1 MGNNN
6 QKVFNYRCEVSTCQD
21 INCILN
27 KGCVGIHVDCKY
39 SKKVPSN
46 MFGKVRNFHAA
57 SIFQK
62 GSKRPKL
69 SETYEVEVS
78 TDKSVDKTDPGDQVF
93 DAADRNLDHHQEN
106 NFRALPRLSLE
117 LMSACVS
124 FEIVAR
130 LVNAALLD
138 YEAITEEDTS
148 QFVTISKLFRA
159 TKKTGTGLN
168 SEAITKFR
176 AKPPAFAGFDGK
188 IMDVNSYN
196 VDERGVNHPVT
207 SKVDQIGKILHYCS
221 TFLDISS

>member
-1 MGNNN
+1 M
-6 QKVFNYRCEVSTCQD
+6 
-21 INCILN
+21 L
-27 KGCVGIHVDCKY
+27 
-39 SKKVPSN
+39 
-46 MFGKVRNFHAA
+46 GKVRNFHAA

-148 QFVTISKLFRA
+148 QFVTISKLFRES
-159 TKKTGTGLN
+159 KKTGTDLN
-168 SEAITKFR
+168 STAITKFR